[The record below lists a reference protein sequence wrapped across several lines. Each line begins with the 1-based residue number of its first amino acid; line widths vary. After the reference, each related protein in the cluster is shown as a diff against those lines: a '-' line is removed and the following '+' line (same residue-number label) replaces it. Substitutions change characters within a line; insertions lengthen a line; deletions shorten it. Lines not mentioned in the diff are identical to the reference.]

1 MWLVLFFPLGIYLMF
16 KYTDWPKF
24 IKLGI
29 IGIFTLVTLI
39 EGVGTWVPPILL
51 TSVVIAIMGIYQIV
65 RNKNKTQSIG
75 LITLGIIL
83 FSFSNLHIAAQE
95 AEQTRIEQQKVEAQA
110 EKERL
115 AEEKKQQEI
124 ARKKEQE
131 RIEAEKKLKEQ
142 LIEAIEKAEDE
153 PTKSNYDKAIALLDQ
168 LNDKDE
174 RLVERLEKVKPTV
187 DAYEEE
193 LKLAK
198 EAVKK
203 AEKELNR
210 ETYNKAYKLVVTL
223 SIPNDRLDR
232 QLEELSKE
240 LTKIEEEE
248 KLAKE
253 KEEKRIAAE
262 KAEVERAEVERVA
275 AEKAAQEQER
285 QQAAQNSQAQ
295 FNASTNQTVTPA
307 DNVEQVVYIAHQS
320 RTKYHF
326 SAGCRGLNRA
336 NSIQEMNLSEAQRQ
350 GYDLCGFEK

>member
-1 MWLVLFFPLGIYLMF
+1 F

-65 RNKNKTQSIG
+65 RNKNKKQSIG

-223 SIPNDRLDR
+223 SIPDSRLDR
-232 QLEELSKE
+232 QLEELSEE

-253 KEEKRIAAE
+253 KEEEKRIAAE
-262 KAEVERAEVERVA
+262 KAEEERVA
-275 AEKAAQEQER
+275 AEKAAQEKEQ
-285 QQAAQNSQAQ
+285 QQAAQKSQVQ
-295 FNASTNQTVTPA
+295 SNESSNQHVTPV
-307 DNVEQVVYIAHQS
+307 DNVEQVVYIAPQS
-320 RTKYHF
+320 GTKYHF

-336 NSIQEMNLSEAQRQ
+336 NSIQEMSLSEAQSR
-350 GYDLCGFEK
+350 GYDLCGWEK

>member
-1 MWLVLFFPLGIYLMF
+1 MF

-39 EGVGTWVPPILL
+39 EGVGTWAPPILL

-65 RNKNKTQSIG
+65 RNKNKKQSIG

-95 AEQTRIEQQKVEAQA
+95 AEQTRIEQQEVEAQA

-131 RIEAEKKLKEQ
+131 RIEAEKKLKEK

-153 PTKSNYDKAIALLDQ
+153 PTKSNYDKAISLLDQ

-174 RLVERLEKVKPTV
+174 RLVERLEKIKPTV

-198 EAVKK
+198 EAIEK
-203 AEKELNR
+203 AEENLNR
-210 ETYNKAYKLVVTL
+210 ETYNEAYKLVVTL
-223 SIPNDRLDR
+223 SVPNSRLDR
-232 QLEELSKE
+232 QLEALDQEI
-240 LTKIEEEE
+240 TKIEEE

-253 KEEKRIAAE
+253 KEEAERIAAE
-262 KAEVERAEVERVA
+262 KAEAERVEAERVA
-275 AEKAAQEQER
+275 AEKAAQEKER
-285 QQAAQNSQAQ
+285 QQATAESESQSNNSQASASV
-295 FNASTNQTVTPA
+295 ASTPA
-307 DNVEQVVYIAHQS
+307 PGEYVDAYGNGLIKGSSSGIYHVPGSTYYDRTTNPVRMFKTIAEAEA
-320 RTKYHF
+320 
-326 SAGCRGLNRA
+326 AGYRA
-336 NSIQEMNLSEAQRQ
+336 PKR
-350 GYDLCGFEK
+350 